1 MTEPLETEIAAAEV
15 PAEVK
20 AVEKAAQ
27 PLAMS
32 NYARLVNLFG
42 YGVWSDEASGPID
55 LEKVLKLS
63 AALVALDVLSQDIS
77 KVDLQLRRRL
87 PNGGS
92 EVVMPGEHW
101 LAAMLA
107 DVPNEHHTWG
117 EFVEMIVLHLAAVQN
132 AYVGKVLTLAGQVE
146 QLIPVLPGR
155 VRIYVDPESGLYFYD
170 VDRNTPH
177 EQMLMRLFPQRFL
190 LGDEVIH
197 IRGRLFDGLFGYSNL
212 EAGSAVFALSSAVQD
227 YQTRLYKND
236 AIMRGVFSL
245 PNEEVLGEAAFRRL
259 KDQLATLWS
268 KMRTS
273 GAPIVLEQG
282 MEFKSVSMNSDA
294 AETAKAKQNAIED
307 VARVFRI
314 PPHKMMHIVNVKY
327 ENMETLEKSYV
338 QDTLIPIARR
348 VEQKMNV
355 GLLSPE
361 ERQTY
366 FLQFDREAM
375 VLTDVKAQA
384 EIMKVLLDRGVISLD
399 EARMKRGYNPKPNGS
414 GRVFLI
420 PANYALVD
428 DRNEVVLAAGNG
440 GGPQDENEKK
450 QGDATGA
457 SAEGN

>member
-1 MTEPLETEIAAAEV
+1 MTEPLENIH
-15 PAEVK
+15 PL
-20 AVEKAAQ
+20 AVRETGTQVQKAAQ
-27 PLAMS
+27 PLSMS

-55 LEKVLKLS
+55 LERVIKLS
-63 AALVALDVLSQDIS
+63 SALVALDVLSQDIS

-101 LAAMLA
+101 LARMLA
-107 DVPNEHHTWG
+107 DRPNEHHTWG
-117 EFVEMIVLHLAAVQN
+117 EFIEMVVLHLASVKN
-132 AYVGKVLTLAGQVE
+132 AYIGKVMTVFGKVE
-146 QLIPVLPGR
+146 QLVPILPGR
-155 VRIYVDPESGLYFYD
+155 VRIYVDPEEGLYFYD

-177 EQMLMRLFPQRFL
+177 EQLLMRAFADRFL

-197 IRGRLFDGLFGYSNL
+197 IRGRMFDGLFGYSNL
-212 EAGSAVFALSSAVQD
+212 EAGSAVFALASAVQD

-236 AIMRGVFSL
+236 AILRGVFTM

-259 KDQLATLWS
+259 KEQLGTLWT
-268 KMRTS
+268 KMRNT

-282 MEFKSVSMNSDA
+282 MTFSHVAMNADQ
-294 AETAKAKQNAIED
+294 AETAKAKANAIED

-338 QDTLIPIARR
+338 QDTLIPIAQAIER
-348 VEQKMNV
+348 KMGV
-355 GLLSPE
+355 GLMTAE

-384 EIMKVLLDRGVISLD
+384 EIMGVLLDRGVISHD
-399 EARMKRGYNPKPNGS
+399 EARMKRGYNPKPNGA
-414 GRVFLI
+414 GKVFLI

-428 DRNEVVLAAGNG
+428 EANNVVLPAGNG
-440 GGPQDENEKK
+440 GGQQDSGSQSGENS
-450 QGDATGA
+450 GD
-457 SAEGN
+457 SSN